1 MSYSSKNII
10 LNKFL
15 IFYFYTYFYKI
26 KNGKNNLVTFNSNKY
41 LNLNFDFFIF
51 SNNSI
56 NCVLKHIY
64 TYSYMIFFF
73 NQKFIELN
81 KIKFFNK
88 FFNKYYIFFF
98 SCFRN
103 YYDNEMVFYKHFNIN
118 FLESTF
124 KNLKKFSKI
133 NESRFFKKNFFSKIH
148 LFKLKNKNKNNI
160 KYFNKNILFYFYFFK
175 KYKNFNLLNQS
186 NSLILKNNF
195 WFFFSNVYT
204 FKINRYFEKKEKKLI
219 FSLNNKNNFK
229 KLFFINFYKNNL
241 FKDSFDY
248 KFILNNN
255 KNDYNDAIFFK
266 TNFTN
271 ENFFNIF
278 LNKKIIFV
286 KKIKLVKLVT
296 NYNFC
301 KNIFNQ
307 KLIFKND
314 IKKQQLYKFVLKL
327 LLIWSENSFFS
338 IHKQKHINFCSN
350 LNLFNLFNSF
360 CINELDD
367 NVDNKYLDKPVIYN
381 NHYPLF
387 IFKNNFLDFFNFKL
401 KKCSKP
407 GNLKFAQYYILGFFE
422 YFFKKKVFLKSISNS
437 NMYIHNFNKLSYLF
451 DEFRFFQLR
460 VVKGLHIIEI
470 LEIIWFSLQNK
481 DVYLLINWLRKI
493 MEKTHLKNHKKFL
506 NLLKAIMIK
515 YSHIFL
521 ESFRLKGFFFD
532 IRGKVGVAGN
542 SKKRHFF
549 FRIGKIN
556 LSKKDSKLDYQQNI
570 VNTSF
575 GVLGVTMILSY

>member
-1 MSYSSKNII
+1 M
-10 LNKFL
+10 
-15 IFYFYTYFYKI
+15 
-26 KNGKNNLVTFNSNKY
+26 
-41 LNLNFDFFIF
+41 
-51 SNNSI
+51 
-56 NCVLKHIY
+56 KHIY
-64 TYSYMIFFF
+64 TYLYIFFFF

-88 FFNKYYIFFF
+88 FFNKYYVYFY

-103 YYDNEMVFYKHFNIN
+103 YYDNEMVFYKHLNIN
-118 FLESTF
+118 FFESTF

-133 NESRFFKKNFFSKIH
+133 NESKFFKKNLFSKIH
-148 LFKLKNKNKNNI
+148 FFKLKNKNKTEH
-160 KYFNKNILFYFYFFK
+160 FNKNILFYLYFFK
-175 KYKNFNLLNQS
+175 KYKNLVLLKQS
-186 NSLILKNNF
+186 NDSILKNYF
-195 WFFFSNVYT
+195 WFFFSNIYNYKV
-204 FKINRYFEKKEKKLI
+204 NYFFKKEKHELIYCNFDKKNLKKL
-219 FSLNNKNNFK
+219 FFLNFYKNSLMKDSFNYKFLINWYKNIVNKNNFSHKIWDK
-229 KLFFINFYKNNL
+229 KK
-241 FKDSFDY
+241 
-248 KFILNNN
+248 
-255 KNDYNDAIFFK
+255 
-266 TNFTN
+266 
-271 ENFFNIF
+271 NFFNIF
-278 LNKKIIFV
+278 FNKKIIFV
-286 KKIKLVKLVT
+286 KKFKFIKLAIFYKF
-296 NYNFC
+296 Y
-301 KNIFNQ
+301 KNICNQ

-314 IKKQQLYKFVLKL
+314 IKKQQLYKFILKL
-327 LLIWSENSFFS
+327 LLIWSENNFFS
-338 IHKQKHINFCSN
+338 IQKEKYINFCSN
-350 LNLFNLFNSF
+350 LNLFNIFNNF
-360 CINELDD
+360 CINELDN
-367 NVDNKYLDKPVIYN
+367 NVDNSYLNNSIIYN

-387 IFKNNFLDFFNFKL
+387 IYKNNFLNFFNFKL

-407 GNLKFAQYYILGFFE
+407 ANLKFSQYYILGFFE

-437 NMYIHNFNKLSYLF
+437 NVKTHNFNKLSYLF